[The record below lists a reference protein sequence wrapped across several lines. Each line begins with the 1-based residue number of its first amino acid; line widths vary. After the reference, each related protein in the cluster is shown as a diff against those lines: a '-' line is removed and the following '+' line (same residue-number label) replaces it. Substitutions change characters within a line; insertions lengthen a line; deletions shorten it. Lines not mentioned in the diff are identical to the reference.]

1 MALPGLQIAWHL
13 ARVLWPAP
21 LRGNPG
27 FIYIFAQNQRNLE
40 LIKHLIDFILHID
53 KHLADIISQ
62 YHTLTYLILFVII
75 FAETGFVIT
84 PFLPGDSLLFAAG
97 ALIAGGNTGLDI
109 YILSLILIVAAF
121 AGNTVNY
128 WLGSYLGP
136 KVFKEN
142 NKILKLDYYLQTKAF
157 FDKHGGK
164 AVIFSRFMPII
175 RTIAPFVAGVG
186 RMPFLRYSLYNI
198 IGGAS
203 WIIIFLFAGYLLGN
217 VTFFKEHFSLVGIA
231 IILVSIIPPII
242 AAIKSKSAKKAN

>member
-1 MALPGLQIAWHL
+1 
-13 ARVLWPAP
+13 
-21 LRGNPG
+21 
-27 FIYIFAQNQRNLE
+27 LE
-40 LIKHLIDFILHID
+40 LVKHLIDFILHID

-62 YHTLTYLILFVII
+62 YHALTYLILFVII

-97 ALIAGGNTGLDI
+97 ALIAGGNTGLNI
-109 YILSLILIVAAF
+109 YLLALILIIAAF
-121 AGNTVNY
+121 TGNTINY
-128 WLGSYLGP
+128 LLGNYLGP

-142 NKILKLDYYLQTKAF
+142 NKVLKLDYYLQTKAF

-198 IGGAS
+198 VGGAL
-203 WIIIFLFAGYLLGN
+203 WIIVFLFAGYLLGN
-217 VTFFKEHFSLVGIA
+217 VPFFKANFSLVGIA
-231 IILVSIIPPII
+231 IILVSIVPPII
-242 AAIKSKSAKKAN
+242 AGIKSRTSAVK

>member
-1 MALPGLQIAWHL
+1 ME
-13 ARVLWPAP
+13 V
-21 LRGNPG
+21 
-27 FIYIFAQNQRNLE
+27 
-40 LIKHLIDFILHID
+40 IKHLIDFILHID
-53 KHLADIISQ
+53 KHLALIISQ
-62 YHTLTYLILFVII
+62 YHGLTYLILFVII
-75 FAETGFVIT
+75 FAETGFVVT

-109 YILSLILIVAAF
+109 ALLALILIVAAF

-128 WLGSYLGP
+128 LLGNYLGP
-136 KVFKEN
+136 KVFKPE

-186 RMPFLRYSLYNI
+186 RMLFLRYSLYNI

-203 WIIIFLFAGYLLGN
+203 WIILFLFAGYMLGN
-217 VTFFKEHFSLVGIA
+217 VPFFKAHFSLIGVA
-231 IILVSIIPPII
+231 IILVSIIPPIYAGI
-242 AAIKSKSAKKAN
+242 MSRKKKAV